1 MAQQPKNPKLWQ
13 MIIAQARARFATYP
27 SPAASHWVHDQ
38 YIKSGGQ
45 FFDTVQE
52 NERKRA
58 IAAYH
63 EAVSRHH
70 EKHSDHKSDAKKNEK
85 RKKTK

>member
-1 MAQQPKNPKLWQ
+1 
-13 MIIAQARARFATYP
+13 
-27 SPAASHWVHDQ
+27 VHDQ
-38 YIKSGGQ
+38 YTKSGGQ

-63 EAVSRHH
+63 EAISKHNEHH
-70 EKHSDHKSDAKKNEK
+70 SEHKSDSKKSEK